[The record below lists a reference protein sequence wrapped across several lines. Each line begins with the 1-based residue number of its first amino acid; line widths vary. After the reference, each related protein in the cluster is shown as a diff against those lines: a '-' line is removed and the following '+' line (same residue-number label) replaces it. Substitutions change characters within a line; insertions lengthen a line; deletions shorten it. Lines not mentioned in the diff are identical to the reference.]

1 MSGNDAGDGRGTGR
15 EKALDED
22 LSERLKRL
30 ETQIERKR
38 PSAAPDRSVR
48 PGSSTGP
55 SPLGQ
60 AMRLST
66 EFIAGVLAGG
76 ILGWIFDRYL
86 GTKPWGLIVLLMLG
100 FATGVYNVMRV
111 SGSLP
116 KPPTKERDR
125 P

>member
-1 MSGNDAGDGRGTGR
+1 VSGNEPSDERGTSSGGKR
-15 EKALDED
+15 DDD
-22 LSERLKRL
+22 LAARLKRL
-30 ETQIERKR
+30 ETQIERKQ
-38 PSAAPDRSVR
+38 PGSVSAHSSR

-76 ILGWIFDRYL
+76 ILGWMFDRYL
-86 GTKPWGLIVLLMLG
+86 GTKPWGLIVFLMLG

-111 SGSLP
+111 SSSLSNTS
-116 KPPTKERDR
+116 KKDR
-125 P
+125 AP

>member
-1 MSGNDAGDGRGTGR
+1 VSGNETGDEGGDGRK
-15 EKALDED
+15 KALDAD
-22 LSERLKRL
+22 LSQRLKRL

-38 PSAAPDRSVR
+38 PSATPDHSTR
-48 PGSSTGP
+48 PGPEAGP

-76 ILGWIFDRYL
+76 ILGWMFDRYL

-111 SGSLP
+111 SGALP
-116 KPPTKERDR
+116 RTPTKDQDR
-125 P
+125 